1 MPHNAGVDQGRREP
15 TQAGV
20 EHFGPFVL
28 MRRIAVGGSAEVY
41 LARPKWGDR
50 PAPRLVVKRLAPV
63 ARQQSDFGVLERE
76 ARLHQ
81 AVQHPNVVKVFGA
94 GMVSDEPYIALEYI
108 EGVDVY
114 RLLRRAEADH
124 RPLPAR
130 LALYIASCV
139 ADALESV
146 HTATD
151 EQGQPLYIV
160 HRDVN
165 PSNIYLSVDGDVKV
179 GDFGI
184 ARANRQRRPGPLP
197 SAELKG
203 KFGYLAP
210 EQVAGEPFDHRAD
223 LFALSALL
231 GEMLIGE
238 RVFPGN
244 GQLAVLLAIRDVNL
258 EPLRAKMHLLPDG
271 LLAVIERG
279 LARSPEDRYASAEQ
293 FGQALAPF
301 VGLSADELRVE
312 LAEWVRWARD
322 SGLLAQQVEGKIRE
336 SVRRMRAVRLAT
348 SGAPKP
354 VAPSEPVIREAQ
366 APVDVTAR
374 VRRAGTQET
383 SEVSFPTLLEMV
395 ATGEL
400 HRHDEVALLGEG
412 FRPIGEIDELARH
425 LLPSTAATTR
435 QLFEPGVPDY
445 QAMLADTPLV
455 AVLARLRREH
465 ETGALFVERHEH
477 ERRREIYLGQGKL
490 LHVAASERDE
500 LLGEYLVRR
509 GVLERA
515 ELDAS
520 LGTIAQQGGRLGDTL
535 VARGLVDAVD
545 IFRAIRDLGRDRVA
559 AICGW
564 RDGLVTFY
572 RGNPPGRVDFPLDL
586 DLASPMMA
594 GVIMVSHGNPRALL
608 PGGATLLAPGPRFH
622 ESSDPQE
629 RGTAP
634 SSLQMIPMLL
644 PERVSVD
651 QTLSRLTAMRVGRGG
666 RSIAE
671 AEACAALLT
680 AFELG
685 WVRFEV

>member
-1 MPHNAGVDQGRREP
+1 
-15 TQAGV
+15 
-20 EHFGPFVL
+20 

-50 PAPRLVVKRLAPV
+50 PAARLVVKRLVPV
-63 ARQQSDFGVLERE
+63 ARQQSDFGLLERE

-94 GMVSDEPYIALEYI
+94 GMVRDEPYIALEYI

-124 RPLPAR
+124 RPLPSR

-184 ARANRQRRPGPLP
+184 ARANRQRRPGPLA

-223 LFALSALL
+223 LFALSAVL

-238 RVFPGN
+238 RVFPGH

-258 EPLRAKMHLLPDG
+258 EPLRAKVHLLPEG
-271 LLAVIERG
+271 LLSVLERG
-279 LARSPEDRYASAEQ
+279 LARDPEHRFASAEQ
-293 FGQALAPF
+293 FGRALAPF
-301 VGLSADELRVE
+301 MGSSADELRVE

-322 SGLLAQQVEGKIRE
+322 SGLLAQQVEVKVRE
-336 SVRRMRAVRLAT
+336 SVRRMREVRLAT
-348 SGAPKP
+348 SGAPQP
-354 VAPSEPVIREAQ
+354 VAPSLPVIRPAQ
-366 APVDVTAR
+366 ASVDLTTR
-374 VRRAGTQET
+374 VRRAGSQEI

-400 HRHDEVALLGEG
+400 LRHDEVALLGEA

-425 LLPSTAATTR
+425 LLPSTAATR
-435 QLFEPGVPDY
+435 QLYEPGVPDY
-445 QAMLADTPLV
+445 QAMLGDTPLIT
-455 AVLARLRREH
+455 VLARLRRDH
-465 ETGALFVERHEH
+465 ETGALFVERHER
-477 ERRREIYLGQGKL
+477 ERRREIYLEQGKL

-535 VARGLVDAVD
+535 VAHGMVDAVD

-559 AICGW
+559 AVCGW
-564 RDGLVTFY
+564 RDGVVTFY
-572 RGNPPGRVDFPLDL
+572 RGNPPGRIDFPLDL
-586 DLASPMMA
+586 DLSSPMMA
-594 GVIMVSHGNPRALL
+594 GVIMASHGNPRALL

-634 SSLQMIPMLL
+634 SSLLMIPMLL
-644 PERVSVD
+644 PERVTVD

-671 AEACAALLT
+671 AEAGAALLT